1 MMPGP
6 VSAAQD
12 PPDGQAPLR
21 RPETVLRLERMG
33 SFHQTRLSFMR
44 VLLRRL
50 AREGWQFATVLFDI
64 DARGKGVAIYEARGN
79 GRVYSLVAF
88 GHDLDPAKRTDRVI
102 AEEWD
107 ATFALHDGV
116 VSRADIERL
125 SRNVPKQEAGRC
137 TCAELVLARANRSVR
152 LFDHVVATLADGRQ
166 PAAQDLD
173 AVGYLMRTTAVY
185 GSGKFGLADREK
197 IATRPEFS
205 GPFAAEMLTVWLI
218 RAFTIDLVEHMAKLK
233 SPKTA
238 IAFDRA
244 LCRRLGVGNSTGL
257 GMAPFVVNHP
267 SLFHRWI
274 HARETALARVRSV
287 KHASAEAIATFRDR
301 LARGMRQ
308 VAAWRVDDLIQGAR
322 IAGLARDLSSLADHI
337 EKLDLAASFG
347 WDRLVRFAAEQL
359 GTEAQE
365 FLLTLLLEPYGDLVD
380 DLAETMGG
388 EEAND
393 LRIDGAATVGSLRNE
408 LERFYR
414 HALDTDFER
423 PDAQA
428 RFWYVSEEK
437 LEPRLGE
444 RASED
449 GAEREQPLAVARD
462 VSRLHRALRAEAAD
476 TSVAAFLS
484 AHPEHRHV
492 VRRVQLTAR
501 RPYAEIRD
509 NLISARMRPIDIL
522 RCKLSFFGATDFDPR
537 SDRWV
542 RISMFKHAP
551 FPDELHAMAPDDWA
565 IPPLEHSNNALPQ
578 MSVQSWTPARGTD
591 QPAGSSLNEIEA
603 QVKKA
608 ARGAGLPWGLAEEAG
623 RGGRA
628 LAGASPRHL
637 EALADALEALKAGRH
652 SWRFDASG
660 TSLHA
665 LDDKPL
671 SALAVAPAVSDRSR
685 GMEAGAMLSID
696 APVAAACLLAP
707 TLADISR
714 RSGRRVLVSLAG
726 RQISIGPDIAK
737 AATALE
743 QVPGDTRKQ
752 TVAEISLSSEPASDS
767 AAAAC
772 DHQGIHIPQGLWQR
786 FGALAALTYVPASEI
801 SRLAGAG
808 AGLSDN
814 D

>member
-1 MMPGP
+1 
-6 VSAAQD
+6 
-12 PPDGQAPLR
+12 
-21 RPETVLRLERMG
+21 
-33 SFHQTRLSFMR
+33 
-44 VLLRRL
+44 
-50 AREGWQFATVLFDI
+50 
-64 DARGKGVAIYEARGN
+64 
-79 GRVYSLVAF
+79 
-88 GHDLDPAKRTDRVI
+88 
-102 AEEWD
+102 
-107 ATFALHDGV
+107 
-116 VSRADIERL
+116 
-125 SRNVPKQEAGRC
+125 
-137 TCAELVLARANRSVR
+137 
-152 LFDHVVATLADGRQ
+152 
-166 PAAQDLD
+166 
-173 AVGYLMRTTAVY
+173 
-185 GSGKFGLADREK
+185 
-197 IATRPEFS
+197 
-205 GPFAAEMLTVWLI
+205 
-218 RAFTIDLVEHMAKLK
+218 
-233 SPKTA
+233 
-238 IAFDRA
+238 
-244 LCRRLGVGNSTGL
+244 
-257 GMAPFVVNHP
+257 
-267 SLFHRWI
+267 
-274 HARETALARVRSV
+274 
-287 KHASAEAIATFRDR
+287 
-301 LARGMRQ
+301 
-308 VAAWRVDDLIQGAR
+308 
-322 IAGLARDLSSLADHI
+322 
-337 EKLDLAASFG
+337 
-347 WDRLVRFAAEQL
+347 
-359 GTEAQE
+359 
-365 FLLTLLLEPYGDLVD
+365 
-380 DLAETMGG
+380 
-388 EEAND
+388 
-393 LRIDGAATVGSLRNE
+393 
-408 LERFYR
+408 
-414 HALDTDFER
+414 
-423 PDAQA
+423 
-428 RFWYVSEEK
+428 
-437 LEPRLGE
+437 
-444 RASED
+444 
-449 GAEREQPLAVARD
+449 
-462 VSRLHRALRAEAAD
+462 
-476 TSVAAFLS
+476 
-484 AHPEHRHV
+484 
-492 VRRVQLTAR
+492 
-501 RPYAEIRD
+501 
-509 NLISARMRPIDIL
+509 
-522 RCKLSFFGATDFDPR
+522 
-537 SDRWV
+537 
-542 RISMFKHAP
+542 
-551 FPDELHAMAPDDWA
+551 
-565 IPPLEHSNNALPQ
+565 